1 MIFEVPKAM
10 TELINQKR
18 AVVDSGYPIR
28 GRRYS
33 FLAIISE
40 EEAVAV
46 RSSSVVNTTVA
57 YLVHTTA
64 SQLACFVSDEVQS
77 QDTMELDR

>member
-1 MIFEVPKAM
+1 MIFEAPKAM
-10 TELINQKR
+10 TELINQKL
-18 AVVDSGYPIR
+18 AVVDFGYPHSC
-28 GRRYS
+28 RYS
-33 FLAIISE
+33 FLVIISE

-64 SQLACFVSDEVQS
+64 SQLACFVVDEVQS
-77 QDTMELDR
+77 QDTLELDP